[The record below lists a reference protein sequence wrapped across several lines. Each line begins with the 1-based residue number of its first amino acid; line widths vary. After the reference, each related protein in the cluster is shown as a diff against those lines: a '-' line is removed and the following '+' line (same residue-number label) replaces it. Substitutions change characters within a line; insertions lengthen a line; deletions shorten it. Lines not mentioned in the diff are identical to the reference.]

1 MVLSLI
7 TPGFAAAESPSGK
20 LHQSV
25 NETQATAK
33 EKMGKRLLGEF
44 EKQEKTTFLVKFK
57 ESSDSAKVAKEA
69 RTKAQ
74 KKKLSAHDAKYQQ
87 RSAVVSDLKSVSI
100 ESKQAVVEYLES
112 EMANVNVDEFNT
124 YFIDN

>member
-57 ESSDSAKVAKEA
+57 ESVRFSKSCK
-69 RTKAQ
+69 
-74 KKKLSAHDAKYQQ
+74 
-87 RSAVVSDLKSVSI
+87 RSTDKC
-100 ESKQAVVEYLES
+100 K
-112 EMANVNVDEFNT
+112 
-124 YFIDN
+124 